1 MAVETPYLLQAII
14 YTAASYRYFF
24 GCRDHVTNFTRLTAY
39 HETLRGLREIVH
51 RAGSA
56 SANNGCSDAILL
68 AIALLTIHGPPSD
81 MQGRTLL
88 GEQQLKDYEYYGSKV
103 WAPSHLQALLS
114 LVKQR
119 GGLQRIGIQSLSG
132 IIFTYVQTPLLAFTC
147 RVIRQAGL
155 ILRESIDTTNAAS
168 VLEKPTFALPFPPA
182 HFLKVLR
189 QQRQTVKQT
198 SSRQEQQPEQPRRVC
213 RGFRF
218 LLKSFPKCGRALL
231 PIVEDVHELV
241 DTYVTLLHGQGCGVD
256 FGQLVATWRI
266 LQHQALSLDPAPA
279 PVPARG
285 DSKAEAEAE
294 DLLLYQLCRVAVV
307 IYLTECL
314 EPLPTIGA
322 FHENC
327 SRRLMLLIDECDKL
341 GYWQRHHHRQKSP
354 LGAAPELLLWATVL
368 GGFTA
373 RGTTWLRQWYVE
385 QLRSG
390 SPIPTDPSR
399 WDDVLAVSE
408 KYLPFRHR
416 QAQGCREFWD
426 AACIYLAATRIPS

>member
-1 MAVETPYLLQAII
+1 
-14 YTAASYRYFF
+14 
-24 GCRDHVTNFTRLTAY
+24 
-39 HETLRGLREIVH
+39 
-51 RAGSA
+51 
-56 SANNGCSDAILL
+56 
-68 AIALLTIHGPPSD
+68 

-119 GGLQRIGIQSLSG
+119 GGLQNIGIQSLSG

-241 DTYVTLLHGQGCGVD
+241 DTYVTLLHGQSCGVD